1 VGDGFELAA
10 GELTAHG
17 GHVDG
22 LSDRLDTTLD
32 AARVTSMGDEAYGL
46 LCAFVPAVVN
56 PMEAR
61 AVDALRAAVDGLRAT
76 AEHVRT
82 TARQY
87 TERDEAN
94 AQPFLRAT
102 GRTSGR
108 TTGRTM
114 ERTTE

>member
-1 VGDGFELAA
+1 MGDGFELAA
-10 GELTAHG
+10 DELTAHG
-17 GHVDG
+17 SHVDG

-32 AARVTSMGDEAYGL
+32 AARIASMGDEAYGL
-46 LCAFVPAVVN
+46 LCAFVPPIVN
-56 PMEAR
+56 PMEQK
-61 AVDALRAAVDGLRAT
+61 AVDALKAAVDGMRAT

-87 TERDEAN
+87 TERDAAI

-102 GRTSGR
+102 
-108 TTGRTM
+108 